1 MPKYIV
7 EQYEL
12 HMTENEVEADSPAE
26 AIKVL
31 LGKPSLG
38 NNRDDCSEFLEVAE
52 QYGMSAVA
60 NQELV
65 QQLRQIGVPIQD
77 FVPSIRQV
85 YRLREE

>member
-1 MPKYIV
+1 MPKFII

-12 HMTENEVEADSPAE
+12 HMTECVVEADSPAA
-26 AIKVL
+26 AIKL
-31 LGKPSLG
+31 LLAKPSLG
-38 NNRDDCSEFLEVAE
+38 SNRDDCSQFLEVAE

-65 QQLRQIGVPIQD
+65 EQLRQIGVPVQD